1 MFEWDQGS
9 VNRKFAHTRA
19 KVQIGDKP
27 PVWMPIDEVS
37 SDQLVYSNGNGCIG
51 QTLFEHN
58 GFAKLH
64 KSVPVVS
71 FEYAPI
77 ECGFYH
83 HLNKAGEFYCIVRKH
98 VKSWKIG
105 LSNEGYNIFHYPTGD
120 LVSHK
125 TNIDLDRPFNASF
138 MDYAYFGNGL
148 IKDKNKLKYLETP
161 LGFIDKDRIVLND
174 QAFAPLVAPYLG
186 DKWQIVSL

>member
-9 VNRKFAHTRA
+9 VNRKFAYTRA

-27 PVWMPIDEVS
+27 LQWLPIDEVS
-37 SDQLVYSNGNGCIG
+37 SDQLVYAPGLGIIG
-51 QTLFEHN
+51 QTLYEYN
-58 GFAKLH
+58 GFEKFH
-64 KSVPVVS
+64 KNTPVVS

-83 HLNKAGEFYCIVRKH
+83 HLSKASEFFCVVRKH

-105 LSNEGYNIFHYPTGD
+105 LASEGYNIFHYPSGS
-120 LVSHK
+120 VVNHK
-125 TNIDLDRPFNASF
+125 AYIDLDRPFNASF
-138 MDYAYFGNGL
+138 KDYAYLGNGL
-148 IKDKNKLKYLETP
+148 IKDRFQLKYLETP
-161 LGFIDKDRIVLND
+161 LGFIDKDKIVLND